1 MKYNIYIVIGQGMG
15 FDGYES
21 WNVKAFF
28 SRFRAEQYKD
38 LCVDADKKYRFK
50 KERLRKYY
58 GYVCHGAK
66 YGWEKTE
73 HDTIVNEID
82 SKYDG
87 CIGDIEYY
95 VEPIELF

>member
-1 MKYNIYIVIGQGMG
+1 MRYIFIVIGHGLG

-28 SRFRAEQYKD
+28 LKEKAEKFRNSCIK
-38 LCVDADKKYRFK
+38 ADRKYRFK
-50 KERLRKYY
+50 KERFQKHYGYYYY
-58 GYVCHGAK
+58 GVRNRQ
-66 YGWEKTE
+66 EKTE
-73 HDTIVNEID
+73 YDTIVNEID

-87 CIGDIEYY
+87 CMADIDYY